1 MKKKLAV
8 ILAAALSLTC
18 ATTSSFKSEAANGTW
33 SSDSSG
39 WWYEEGGWYPAG
51 QWYEIDGY
59 WYYFLASGYMDYS
72 EYRDGCWLNADGSWN
87 TAYSGGYWASNDT
100 GWWYTDASG
109 WYPVSQW
116 LWIDGS
122 CYYFKDSGYMACNE
136 SVGGSWVGADG
147 AWDPNHKDSGSGSG
161 DSDDGSDDGDTHDNK
176 GWKKCA
182 YEELYHH
189 TLASHKEYY
198 DPDYD
203 GGTLETYV
211 NENKEEWEKEDGKWS
226 VIYLDNDDIPELVN
240 EHYEHGS
247 YIIDVLAYNEAW
259 DSYVEAWYNDY
270 KDACYVEKTGLI
282 TWKNPND
289 VTGYY
294 QDKTW
299 GKDGKE
305 IPLDD
310 PYMYYSTFC
319 WDFHNDQEL
328 FNIYYVN
335 KEVYDSGKVRYYRRY
350 ENNSEVASYG
360 YPKEGTEIEMS
371 ESEYNSFLNKNYK
384 KLTDGLVL
392 AENLLDKFK

>member
-8 ILAAALSLTC
+8 VLAAALVIASVSTFG
-18 ATTSSFKSEAANGTW
+18 FKSEAANGTW

-39 WWYEEGGWYPAG
+39 WWYEEG
-51 QWYEIDGY
+51 
-59 WYYFLASGYMDYS
+59 
-72 EYRDGCWLNADGSWN
+72 
-87 TAYSGGYWASNDT
+87 
-100 GWWYTDASG
+100 G

-136 SVGGSWVGADG
+136 SIGGSWVGPDG
-147 AWDPNHKDSGSGSG
+147 AWDPNHKDSGSGSDSKKDTAD
-161 DSDDGSDDGDTHDNK
+161 DSDDSDNGDDGDDDDYVPQ
-176 GWKKCA
+176 GWKVSAHYK
-182 YEELYHH
+182 LYTH
-189 TLASHKEYY
+189 TMACHKKYW
-198 DPDYD
+198 DPETDGDYD
-203 GGTLETYV
+203 TYIS
-211 NENKEEWEKEDGKWS
+211 ENKERWEEEDGKWS
-226 VIYLDNDDIPELVN
+226 VIYLDNDDIPELEN

-247 YIIDVLAYNEAW
+247 YIIDVLAYNENW

-282 TWKNPND
+282 TWNNPND
-289 VTGYY
+289 DTGYY
-294 QDKTW
+294 HDKTW
-299 GKDGKE
+299 GKDGEE

-310 PYMYYSTFC
+310 PYMDYRTVC
-319 WDFHNDQEL
+319 WEFHNDQEL
-328 FNIYYVN
+328 FNVYTVH

-360 YPKEGTEIEMS
+360 YPEDGTEIEMS

-392 AENLLDKFK
+392 AENLVDKFK